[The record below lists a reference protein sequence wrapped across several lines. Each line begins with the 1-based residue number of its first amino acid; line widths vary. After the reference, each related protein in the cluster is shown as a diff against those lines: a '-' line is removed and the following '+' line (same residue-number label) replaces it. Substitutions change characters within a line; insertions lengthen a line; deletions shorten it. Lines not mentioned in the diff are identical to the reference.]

1 MSWEIYVNRIRC
13 LKCNDI
19 IESKHRHDY
28 VSCKCGACSVDGGH
42 DYLKRTGDFL
52 YIQDLSISK
61 WVSTTD
67 FEDSLESK
75 NPYHIPE
82 YLFSTDEPET
92 TNVYLVFVQD
102 DNHKDGEF
110 QLVNYYKKDEVKLNS
125 LYGWMSDG
133 KVKRWVNASITDLN
147 FDNLDTDGVDIGDED
162 NDDETDDVN
171 KDWTPLIG
179 IIDYNNYLK
188 DNKDVLLSVN
198 GTRCDYVVI
207 GHRTTV
213 GFDAPLYHKDDKIVA
228 WMELPKPYQCG
239 D

>member
-1 MSWEIYVNRIRC
+1 MSWKIYVNRAKC

-42 DYLKRTGDFL
+42 DYLKRVGDFL
-52 YIQDLSISK
+52 DFQDLSISK
-61 WVSTTD
+61 WVSD
-67 FEDSLESK
+67 VNCKDSPDSK
-75 NPYHIPE
+75 NPYNIPD
-82 YLFSTDEPET
+82 YFFSISEPKEEGR
-92 TNVYLVFVQD
+92 YLVFVQD
-102 DNHKDGEF
+102 DNHRDGEF
-110 QLVNYYKKDEVKLNS
+110 QLVNYYK
-125 LYGWMSDG
+125 YGWVADG
-133 KVKRWVNASITDLN
+133 EVARWVNTDVFSI
-147 FDNLDTDGVDIGDED
+147 FDDSDSNVFGDTDVDSKNAID
-162 NDDETDDVN
+162 TDDKN
-171 KDWTPLIG
+171 QGWIPLVSDI
-179 IIDYNNYLK
+179 YYKNYLK
-188 DNKDVLLSVN
+188 ENKDVFLSVK